1 MVIFGSRM
9 EGHEEPSFWSKLR
22 PGWVARRMV
31 EKVEEKKKPE
41 ETQESPVH
49 AGGAEE
55 PNKEKKEEEAP
66 GVSSGSKPKEKPEET
81 PVPRLAEVEKELE
94 EERRR
99 SEELRRQ
106 LEEKTRAWD
115 PQQEQ
120 REKDMREMAAM
131 AARLAQEQEKQQQL
145 TAEVRQRFGLQW
157 MPPGGNPCPTL
168 PPPWVAAGLAGM
180 VQPSMMS
187 PGMVVKRSP
196 GAPAPPGQP
205 MPGPGEAPPVRVATV
220 PAAPMPAAMGPGSV
234 PGMASGVPEHVIPWQ
249 RRPGGAKEGWSS
261 RWSSERREGSSST
274 CSTDGERNCWEDEAT
289 DAPTDSVGEADTTK
303 GSSTSSSRV
312 EPKQTSEVRQV
323 VKKPTMPVTVDV
335 DDKEI
340 PADEEEDKEAWLREQ
355 VVAPRTMDGLTVEE
369 RARRV
374 VEAERARER
383 KAAMATE
390 SQKEQRYER
399 PMETQMDRI
408 ERKMDW
414 LVEKMNEKFEGEKLP
429 PPPPGGSS
437 WSEAQVKQWLLE
449 MRRNNP
455 SWEAPTGKGRLM
467 ERALEEERH
476 GGKGGRKRSYSWGE
490 GEEWRGGSWKSWK

>member
-234 PGMASGVPEHVIPWQ
+234 PGMASGVPEHGY
-249 RRPGGAKEGWSS
+249 PGKGGQVEPKKGGQVAGVPKGEKGA
-261 RWSSERREGSSST
+261 
-274 CSTDGERNCWEDEAT
+274 AAPA
-289 DAPTDSVGEADTTK
+289 APTVKGTVGKTK
-303 GSSTSSSRV
+303 QQMPQQTVLVKPIRRRDPVPVHPGV

-414 LVEKMNEKFEGEKLP
+414 LVEKMNEKFEGERLP